1 MTSAGRAVGG
11 ARRRPRRHV
20 ACALVAA
27 AALLS
32 GRSVGAELAASLS
45 PKDIRDAIAWGR
57 QGDPAPYNLHHRSYD
72 PGKENPV
79 IVGVVYTPFVRVA
92 LAAKKAHD
100 AFREFGDEDLTPAL
114 VEPLAYVAMRWYCC
128 DADHGADLASHHP
141 LVPFDYKIAVAGYD
155 RFSESLIRLDALRL
169 LPPVWVKRARSMLA
183 DLGGSLAYS
192 DIVVV
197 AAYPV
202 ADITPDTDFIIYRD
216 HPTPGADGYPARN
229 VRDVRDG
236 RVTAADLALWR

>member
-1 MTSAGRAVGG
+1 MPGEGADVG
-11 ARRRPRRHV
+11 AMRRPRRLV
-20 ACALVAA
+20 AGALVAA

-32 GRSVGAELAASLS
+32 GHSLEAELAASLS
-45 PKDIRDAIAWGR
+45 PKDIRDAIAWGM
-57 QGDPAPYNLHHRSYD
+57 QGEPAPYSLHHRSYD
-72 PGKENPV
+72 PGKQNPV

-100 AFREFGDEDLTPAL
+100 AFREFGDEDLTPTL

-141 LVPFDYKIAVAGYD
+141 LVPFDYKIAVAGSD
-155 RFSESLIRLDALRL
+155 RFSESLIRMDTLRIV
-169 LPPVWVKRARSMLA
+169 PPVWVKRAASVLA
-183 DLGGSLAYS
+183 DLGGSLPYS
-192 DIVVV
+192 DTVVV

-202 ADITPDTDFIIYRD
+202 ADITAGTDFIIYRD
-216 HPTPGADGYPARN
+216 HLTPDANGYPTRN